1 MYKDFYSEADVE
13 TKYVYNYLLKT
24 VLDINDNK
32 IKFHVPVEI
41 KLGRETK
48 TKEADVV
55 IKNENNENLIVIDSK
70 APNEKLEK
78 YYTQIDSYAFSL
90 ETPIS
95 ILTNG
100 KKTIMRMYL
109 FGNKKE
115 IIFDQSFEEMEKDN
129 YKKFKDIIQKFL
141 DYNENKKIKISKTF
155 TEDNKDIEKI
165 IDYRRL
171 FREIHSKIRSID
183 KLDPTASFD
192 EFSKILFIKIIH
204 DKLINEN
211 KNGLDLP
218 TIKKLYQSENK
229 RKEYIDKWFQE
240 NIEIYYPEIFPNNEK
255 ITLSFPAIEYILNE
269 LNEKFNLQDS
279 FTDVKGKAFEEFL
292 PSQLRGK
299 GLGQFF
305 TPRTIVEFMINL
317 ADISINDKILDFST
331 GSGGFLIK
339 AFDYKKKLLD
349 NLPNEYFEYVQKNK
363 EVFLE
368 DIKKQIFGIDAEPR
382 AVRTAKMN
390 MLLWG
395 DGKQIEHGNGLDIKN
410 FKNKKY
416 LINEYSESDDNSGVD
431 IILANPPFGSVEE
444 NQKILE
450 QYELSTLKKN
460 KKTGEIFNEKEKT
473 EHLFIEKAYKML
485 KPNGKLLIVLPEGIF
500 SNSNDKV
507 RNFILDKF
515 IITNIIKL
523 PKYAFVMSGVDTINT
538 VILIA
543 IKKEKDYVET
553 EFEINFSYVNKLG
566 YEPSGK
572 MLKNGYETSDL
583 KIVEEKIKSKNT
595 TTIISNPYEYSKME
609 FGNMSK
615 NEYWKKNLVKFLNIK
630 FNTPPKRL
638 DPTFFFF
645 EEETK
650 EILKKY
656 KKIKLNKENIKKY
669 KLTDEELN
677 SDYEK
682 TYSYVSV
689 TKNLKGTVEEIEE
702 KTVDEL
708 LVSNSK
714 PQKIFKN
721 DIVYNP
727 YRINTGSVILVTDD
741 NNYITSDAY
750 VTIRNLKEVI
760 PKYLLL
766 LLKTPFMKYQI
777 QVLASGSIRDNFSIE
792 SLKNLKIPNISIDKQ
807 KEIVKK
813 TEEMFDLIKKN
824 DLENDNYIKKISDF
838 FD

>member
-1 MYKDFYSEADVE
+1 M
-13 TKYVYNYLLKT
+13 
-24 VLDINDNK
+24 
-32 IKFHVPVEI
+32 
-41 KLGRETK
+41 
-48 TKEADVV
+48 
-55 IKNENNENLIVIDSK
+55 
-70 APNEKLEK
+70 
-78 YYTQIDSYAFSL
+78 
-90 ETPIS
+90 
-95 ILTNG
+95 
-100 KKTIMRMYL
+100 
-109 FGNKKE
+109 
-115 IIFDQSFEEMEKDN
+115 
-129 YKKFKDIIQKFL
+129 
-141 DYNENKKIKISKTF
+141 
-155 TEDNKDIEKI
+155 
-165 IDYRRL
+165 
-171 FREIHSKIRSID
+171 
-183 KLDPTASFD
+183 
-192 EFSKILFIKIIH
+192 
-204 DKLINEN
+204 
-211 KNGLDLP
+211 
-218 TIKKLYQSENK
+218 
-229 RKEYIDKWFQE
+229 
-240 NIEIYYPEIFPNNEK
+240 
-255 ITLSFPAIEYILNE
+255 IT
-269 LNEKFNLQDS
+269 
-279 FTDVKGKAFEEFL
+279 
-292 PSQLRGK
+292 
-299 GLGQFF
+299 
-305 TPRTIVEFMINL
+305 
-317 ADISINDKILDFST
+317 
-331 GSGGFLIK
+331 
-339 AFDYKKKLLD
+339 KKKLLD
-349 NLPNEYFEYVQKNK
+349 NLPNEYFELVQKNK
-363 EVFLE
+363 EDFLE
-368 DIKKQIFGIDAEPR
+368 EIKGQIFGIDAEPR

-416 LINEYSESDDNSGVD
+416 LVNEYSESDDNSGVD

-460 KKTGEIFNEKEKT
+460 KKTGKTFNEKEKT

-543 IKKEKDYVET
+543 IKKEKDFLET

-583 KIVEEKIKSKNT
+583 KIIEEKIKSKDT
-595 TTIISNPYEYSKME
+595 TTIISNPYEYSKLE

-656 KKIKLNKENIKKY
+656 KKIKLNKENTKKY

-682 TYSYVSV
+682 TYFYVSV
-689 TKNLKGTVEEIEE
+689 IKNLKGDVEEIEE
-702 KTVDEL
+702 KSVDEL
-708 LVSNSK
+708 LASNNK
-714 PQKIFKN
+714 PQKIYKN

-727 YRINTGSVILVTDD
+727 YRINTGSVILVEDD
-741 NNYITSDAY
+741 NNYVTSDAY
-750 VTIRNLKEVI
+750 ITIRNLKDI
-760 PKYLLL
+760 NPKYLLL

-792 SLKNLKIPNISIDKQ
+792 SLKNLKIPDISIDKQ

-813 TEEMFDLIKKN
+813 AEKLFDLIKKN
-824 DLENDNYIKKISDF
+824 DLKNENYIKKISDF
-838 FD
+838 F